1 MPTSN
6 NSDRLTPLP
15 KCIYRRWSGGK
26 EVFFVSVT
34 IDGLR
39 ESLGTFE
46 SLSKAEAALK
56 AHRLK
61 ALLADTSN
69 AQAVIQTA
77 LSDKYSA
84 EQLADWELQLSDLEP
99 TSIIAGKPVGEIP
112 AAVVD
117 SFLAKLWSFS
127 DQ

>member
-1 MPTSN
+1 MINSN
-6 NSDRLTPLP
+6 THGKLSLP
-15 KCIYRRWSGGK
+15 KCIYKRFSGGK

-56 AHRLK
+56 SHRLK

-69 AQAVIQTA
+69 AQEVLQTA
-77 LSDKYSA
+77 LADKYSG
-84 EQLADWELQLSDLEP
+84 EQLATWELQLSDLEP
-99 TSIIAGKPVGEIP
+99 TSIIAGKAVGEIP

-117 SFLAKLWSFS
+117 SFLAKLWSFT
-127 DQ
+127 DH

>member
-1 MPTSN
+1 MLISN
-6 NSDRLTPLP
+6 THGKLSLP
-15 KCIYRRWSGGK
+15 KCIYRRWSNGN

-39 ESLGTFE
+39 ESLGTFD
-46 SLSKAEAALK
+46 SLAKAEAALK

-69 AQAVIQTA
+69 AQVVLQTA

-84 EQLADWELQLSDLEP
+84 DQLAAWELQLSDLEP

-117 SFLAKLWSFS
+117 SFLAKLWSFG
-127 DQ
+127 